1 MDDSIIEE
9 PTQICIQDKNKSNI
23 LTVLIYIY
31 YYEKNIIYDN
41 KGINF
46 NQKEKYYLIKS
57 KWIKEL
63 KKYYS
68 YQKISQSLDKFNHN
82 GSNNSINLN
91 NLSNNNLL
99 ERIKLYLNKI
109 NGNLL
114 NKQLNA
120 NLKDTYINVLPIKN
134 KNNFIYYSNGYIINS
149 KIFKIFENYI
159 FEGQKI
165 ELKEISIFNKG
176 NNIFLP
182 LIENT
187 IFVTIGSLDNIFLFK
202 GNSCLHYRN
211 SKIFEDEKNKL
222 LNKSFKDYII
232 SRNCQENDLKVQN
245 LIKGIS
251 IIGQYQKIYLNHLN
265 SNLSTNQRSKSSKQ
279 RQGDLNIE
287 SRTKFLKIN
296 NFVIKDIR
304 RNQTPILINSKNN
317 LNNSSQKNSKYFSSM
332 QKKCNKIS
340 SPKLKKINTTKN
352 FNQNRQVRLF
362 QNELKQNPQILTEN
376 SNNDESI
383 NNIKK
388 NQIIQNELE
397 SLKKDCNNLKG
408 KEAEES
414 KKDNQFVMM
423 MNAQF
428 QNQLIEKPKLN
439 NFMIE
444 KIKDFE
450 SLKNEEKANFE
461 KQLKE
466 KTAQISQNKDNIN
479 QKQNSLIRFM
489 PNQKTNYI
497 DRDKQSQNQGQSQIK
512 NHNSLPS
519 EKSPLKYYK
528 EPTLIGL
535 NNIGATCFIN
545 STLQCLSQIS
555 SLSNFFLKNST
566 YKMIMEKNIAKQ
578 NKNLPQLSFAYHLL
592 IKELWNKNEKI
603 FSFSPF
609 YFMKTV
615 EKMNPLFKKE
625 KAGDPKDFINFFL
638 EQIHK
643 ELKMPVN
650 TQNQTIAQPL
660 NNYDRKNAYQ
670 HFMNDF
676 NKECSIISYLF
687 FGITETTNICL
698 FCKDFYCR

>member
-1 MDDSIIEE
+1 MNKEKDDSINRNLITDLKPLNNMQVEE
-9 PTQICIQDKNKSNI
+9 QTQNCIQDKNKSNI

-99 ERIKLYLNKI
+99 ERIKLYLNK
-109 NGNLL
+109 NNENLL
-114 NKQLNA
+114 SKKLNDA
-120 NLKDTYINVLPIKN
+120 ILKDIYINVLPFKN
-134 KNNFIYYSNGYIINS
+134 KNNFFYYSNCYIINS
-149 KIFKIFENYI
+149 KILKIFEKYI
-159 FEGQKI
+159 FERYKFY
-165 ELKEISIFNKG
+165 LKPISIFNKE

-279 RQGDLNIE
+279 RQGDLKIE

-296 NFVIKDIR
+296 NFVIKNIR

-317 LNNSSQKNSKYFSSM
+317 LNNSSQKNPKYFSRM
-332 QKKCNKIS
+332 QKECNIIS
-340 SPKLKKINTTKN
+340 KHNLKKSNT
-352 FNQNRQVRLF
+352 FEDYNQNRQVRLF
-362 QNELKQNPQILTEN
+362 Q
-376 SNNDESI
+376 
-383 NNIKK
+383 
-388 NQIIQNELE
+388 
-397 SLKKDCNNLKG
+397 
-408 KEAEES
+408 
-414 KKDNQFVMM
+414 
-423 MNAQF
+423 
-428 QNQLIEKPKLN
+428 
-439 NFMIE
+439 
-444 KIKDFE
+444 
-450 SLKNEEKANFE
+450 
-461 KQLKE
+461 E
-466 KTAQISQNKDNIN
+466 KTARISQNKGNIN
-479 QKQNSLIRFM
+479 QKQNS
-489 PNQKTNYI
+489 
-497 DRDKQSQNQGQSQIK
+497 
-512 NHNSLPS
+512 
-519 EKSPLKYYK
+519 LKYYK

-566 YKMIMEKNIAKQ
+566 YKMIMENKIAKQ
-578 NKNLPQLSFAYHLL
+578 NENLPQLSFAYHLL
-592 IKELWNKNEKI
+592 IKELWNKNEKLS
-603 FSFSPF
+603 SFSPI

-625 KAGDPKDFINFFL
+625 KAGDPKDFIIFF
-638 EQIHK
+638 
-643 ELKMPVN
+643 
-650 TQNQTIAQPL
+650 
-660 NNYDRKNAYQ
+660 
-670 HFMNDF
+670 
-676 NKECSIISYLF
+676 
-687 FGITETTNICL
+687 
-698 FCKDFYCR
+698 